1 MRLGAHVM
9 LFVLEMAIKF
19 SGLPTCLEN
28 VTFIGRDDC
37 RLARVCPPGGLCIP
51 FLFAMESVHS
61 CFKISKNK
69 VTTSLKKK
77 LYFQKH

>member
-1 MRLGAHVM
+1 
-9 LFVLEMAIKF
+9 
-19 SGLPTCLEN
+19 
-28 VTFIGRDDC
+28 
-37 RLARVCPPGGLCIP
+37 
-51 FLFAMESVHS
+51 MESVHS